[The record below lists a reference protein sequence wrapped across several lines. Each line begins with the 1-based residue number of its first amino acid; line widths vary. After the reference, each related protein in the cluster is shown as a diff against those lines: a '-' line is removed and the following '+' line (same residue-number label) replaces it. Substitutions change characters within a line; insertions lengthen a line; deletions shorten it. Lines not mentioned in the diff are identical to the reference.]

1 MRSQEQ
7 VQHQNA
13 KNSQYRDQQ
22 LLCFTSVYSN
32 VTDNYSAS
40 VLIGDLICM
49 QLNMGRIVNPSC
61 LPLGSLAPLQTHHQH
76 DIASVSVWCEQP
88 AVGCVWGPL
97 WMVAGDVSFAAF
109 TPDHMS
115 AMHNTATLIIS
126 DTFIVS

>member
-1 MRSQEQ
+1 MQY
-7 VQHQNA
+7 QNA
-13 KNSQYRDQQ
+13 KKSQHKDLK
-22 LLCFTSVYSN
+22 LLEFTCVNRN
-32 VTDNYSAS
+32 VTDDVSAS